1 MRKIDAIIVH
11 CSATKAWQ
19 DFTAKDID
27 CWHRKRGF
35 DGIGY
40 HYVIRLNGK
49 IEKGRSVE
57 YPGAHCPDWNTR
69 SIGICYIGGLDAN
82 GKPADTRTK
91 AQKRILYQL
100 IRELQRDY
108 PGINLVIGHRDTSPD
123 LNRNG
128 VIEPCEFVKACPC
141 FDVKEFMRTG
151 HSMLLPLLALLLLPF
166 WLSSCGSVKSVSK
179 RDIDCDS
186 VEQLHFAQHA
196 VNKAEEMQKREE
208 QKEEHMEET
217 VFVFARDTAT
227 GDSLSPVM
235 HLTTPLVL
243 MKRTVVDRKVA
254 KAVQTE
260 AGGMEEVGGSVESLF
275 KMAKK
280 ETVVDEKK
288 RKANRGWI
296 IIGGLAVVLWG
307 LVMRANIHTS

>member
-1 MRKIDAIIVH
+1 MRKIDTIIVH

-19 DFTAKDID
+19 DFTARDID
-27 CWHRKRGF
+27 SWHRKRGF

-49 IEKGRSVE
+49 IEKGRNVE

-100 IRELQRDY
+100 IKELERDY

-151 HSMLLPLLALLLLPF
+151 HSMLLLLLVSLLLPF
-166 WLSSCGSVKSVSK
+166 CLSSCGSVRSVDR
-179 RDIDCDS
+179 RDMNCDS
-186 VEQLHFAQHA
+186 VERLHW
-196 VNKAEEMQKREE
+196 AEHSVGRVEGIRKMAE
-208 QKEEHMEET
+208 QEEEHIEET
-217 VFVFARDTAT
+217 VLVFARDTIT
-227 GDSLSPVM
+227 NDSLPTVM
-235 HLTTPLVL
+235 QLATPLVL
-243 MKRTVVDRKVA
+243 MKRTVANRKGKKVVEKGYGGIEETRGMA
-254 KAVQTE
+254 K
-260 AGGMEEVGGSVESLF
+260 SLF
-275 KMAKK
+275 KMVKK

-288 RKANRGWI
+288 RNVNRVWI
-296 IIGGLAVVLWG
+296 IVGGVAIILWG
-307 LVMRANIHTS
+307 LAIRVNIHT

>member
-1 MRKIDAIIVH
+1 MRKIDTIIIH

-49 IEKGRSVE
+49 IERGRNVE

-82 GKPADTRTK
+82 GKPTDTRTK

-128 VIEPCEFVKACPC
+128 VIEPHEFVKACPC

-151 HSMLLPLLALLLLPF
+151 HSMLLTLLALLLLPL
-166 WLSSCGSVKSVSK
+166 WLSACGSVKSVER
-179 RDIDCDS
+179 RDMNCDS
-186 VEQLHFAQHA
+186 VEQLHFAEHA
-196 VNKAEEMQKREE
+196 ASRAEQMQKTEE
-208 QKEEHMEET
+208 QEEEYMEET
-217 VFVFARDTAT
+217 VFVFTKDTAT
-227 GDSLSPVM
+227 GDPFPSVVYPAP
-235 HLTTPLVL
+235 PLML
-243 MKRTVVDRKVA
+243 MKRTVVGRKVA
-254 KAVQTE
+254 KAIQAANYDV
-260 AGGMEEVGGSVESLF
+260 EEMGGSVKSSSERV
-275 KMAKK
+275 KK
-280 ETVVDEKK
+280 ETVVGEKK
-288 RKANRGWI
+288 RNVNKVWI
-296 IIGGLAVVLWG
+296 IVGGLAVILWG
-307 LVMRANIHTS
+307 FAIRANIRT

>member
-1 MRKIDAIIVH
+1 MRKIDTIIVH

-49 IEKGRSVE
+49 IEKGRNVE

-100 IRELQRDY
+100 IKELERDY

-151 HSMLLPLLALLLLPF
+151 HSMLLLLLVSLLLPF
-166 WLSSCGSVKSVSK
+166 CLSSCGSVRSVDR
-179 RDIDCDS
+179 RDMNCDS
-186 VEQLHFAQHA
+186 VERLHW
-196 VNKAEEMQKREE
+196 AEHSVGRVEGIRKMAE
-208 QKEEHMEET
+208 QEEEHIEET
-217 VFVFARDTAT
+217 VLVFARDTIT
-227 GDSLSPVM
+227 NDSLPTVM
-235 HLTTPLVL
+235 QLATPLVL
-243 MKRTVVDRKVA
+243 MKRTVANRKGKKVVEEGYGGIEETRGMA
-254 KAVQTE
+254 K
-260 AGGMEEVGGSVESLF
+260 SLF
-275 KMAKK
+275 KMVKK

-288 RKANRGWI
+288 RNVNRVWI
-296 IIGGLAVVLWG
+296 IVGGVAIILWG
-307 LVMRANIHTS
+307 LAIRVNIHT

>member
-1 MRKIDAIIVH
+1 MRKIDTIIIH

-27 CWHRKRGF
+27 SWHRKRGF

-49 IEKGRSVE
+49 IEKGRNVE

-108 PGINLVIGHRDTSPD
+108 PGVNLVIGHRDTSPD

-166 WLSSCGSVKSVSK
+166 WLSACGSVKSVER
-179 RDIDCDS
+179 RDMNCDS
-186 VEQLHFAQHA
+186 VEQLHFAEHA
-196 VNKAEEMQKREE
+196 ASRVKQMQKIEE
-208 QKEEHMEET
+208 QEEEHMEET
-217 VFVFARDTAT
+217 VFVFTKDTVT
-227 GDSLSPVM
+227 GDSFPSVM
-235 HLTTPLVL
+235 YPAAPLML
-243 MKRTVVDRKVA
+243 MKRTVVGRKVA
-254 KAVQTE
+254 KAVETE
-260 AGGMEEVGGSVESLF
+260 HDDIKETGGSVKALSE
-275 KMAKK
+275 MVKK

-288 RKANRGWI
+288 RDVNRVWI
-296 IIGGLAVVLWG
+296 IVGGVAIILWG
-307 LVMRANIHTS
+307 LAIRANIHT